1 MAERLRRPWL
11 TAGVSLCC
19 LAGLAFGA
27 YAWSFADRVTF
38 LPPLLGQPLM
48 VRHDLH
54 GQGDF
59 GAPRSGRRL
68 HRGVDLIAPVG
79 TPVRATKGGWV
90 IEAKNDQRGMGH
102 YVVVWHGRGCSTL
115 YAHLSRLDVRRGQR
129 VRQGQTL
136 GTVGKTG
143 NARAR
148 DITAHLHFEVH
159 RHGEP
164 VDPLDGYLRS
174 VVTTAGNVP

>member
-1 MAERLRRPWL
+1 M
-11 TAGVSLCC
+11 VC
-19 LAGLAFGA
+19 LAGLVVGA
-27 YAWSFADRVTF
+27 YAWSFADRVAF
-38 LPPLLGQPLM
+38 LPPLLGQPLV

-59 GAPRSGRRL
+59 GAPRHGRRV

-79 TPVRATKGGWV
+79 TPVRAAKGGWV
-90 IEAKNDQRGMGH
+90 VEAKNDRRGMGN
-102 YVVVWHGRGCSTL
+102 YVMLWHGRGLSTL
-115 YAHLSRLDVRRGQR
+115 YAHLTRIDVRLGQH

-148 DITAHLHFEVH
+148 DIAAHLHFEVH
-159 RHGEP
+159 RNGEP
-164 VDPLDGYLRS
+164 VDPLDGYLQS
-174 VVTTAGNVP
+174 VANGAGKTL